1 MVGCLKRTKSVQPK
15 GFEEDVQNSPDRGER
30 KRKQKLQAENSTP
43 TDGDSPKEPV
53 EPDSKETNQ
62 SLDNNQDVPS
72 SISKEKKASEQ
83 V

>member
-1 MVGCLKRTKSVQPK
+1 VSLTKLANTLYYY
-15 GFEEDVQNSPDRGER
+15 DVHV
-30 KRKQKLQAENSTP
+30 
-43 TDGDSPKEPV
+43 DGDSPKEPV

>member
-1 MVGCLKRTKSVQPK
+1 VS
-15 GFEEDVQNSPDRGER
+15 F
-30 KRKQKLQAENSTP
+30 KLANTLYYYDIHV
-43 TDGDSPKEPV
+43 DGDSPKEPV